1 MSARSRKSIK
11 LAPGVKLNLNKKS
24 ASMTIGNKYAHV
36 TKSSTG
42 RTTTSIKP
50 VKGLSYTYTQ
60 TTGKSNKPSSSSPK
74 TQTSIPINTNSTTI
88 KENNIE
94 KKKNNWLLWIL
105 LTFLSPIGIVY
116 MWITKK
122 DFPSKKKII
131 LTIIFGLW
139 FLIILGNTN
148 MSTNDTPSDISTTDN
163 VTKQQVK
170 DIDSHKNT
178 NKVSSNDSKVEKN
191 KNISIESFGSL
202 NTTEYEMTIGDTA
215 EFSLPISPKEIS
227 IKYIE
232 FKMSKKAIIK
242 IKKAKISANEQEAI
256 LSFIVVGK
264 KSGFTK
270 LKIKDKH
277 SNKMS
282 DTLSFTINKVSSI
295 GNFSTTYYS
304 QEVGDTIKFTLYASP
319 KGLTWN
325 DIKIVNSDSSVLK
338 VTKNRRKNKTVFL
351 FTTKAISSGNS
362 TIYIKSKQ
370 ENVKSNDISFYISKK
385 DNSRTVYTTPTGE
398 KYHYLSSCAG
408 KNAITTTLNKAQISG
423 YKPCSKCAN

>member
-24 ASMTIGNKYAHV
+24 VSMTIGNKYAHV

-191 KNISIESFGSL
+191 KNISIESFGSF

-304 QEVGDTIKFTLYASP
+304 QEVGDTIKFTL
-319 KGLTWN
+319 
-325 DIKIVNSDSSVLK
+325 
-338 VTKNRRKNKTVFL
+338 
-351 FTTKAISSGNS
+351 
-362 TIYIKSKQ
+362 
-370 ENVKSNDISFYISKK
+370 
-385 DNSRTVYTTPTGE
+385 
-398 KYHYLSSCAG
+398 
-408 KNAITTTLNKAQISG
+408 
-423 YKPCSKCAN
+423 